1 MSGDLSKLN
10 ILVGEAI
17 KGLVDSGASAES
29 IGVFAAD
36 FRNKAAIVL
45 GLEASHPEAPDIQEV
60 VKDAVSQVLEE
71 AGLLKRLAKS
81 PEPVKRFM
89 VLVAGKRT
97 SVSLSSAAAEKLITA
112 KGSRKA
118 ANQLLTQL
126 ANSTPADV
134 ANRSKW
140 IEERVWTALQFE
152 GEATLAPAL
161 SRH

>member
-71 AGLLKRLAKS
+71 AGFKRLAKS

-97 SVSLSSAAAEKLITA
+97 SVSLSSAAAEKLIAA